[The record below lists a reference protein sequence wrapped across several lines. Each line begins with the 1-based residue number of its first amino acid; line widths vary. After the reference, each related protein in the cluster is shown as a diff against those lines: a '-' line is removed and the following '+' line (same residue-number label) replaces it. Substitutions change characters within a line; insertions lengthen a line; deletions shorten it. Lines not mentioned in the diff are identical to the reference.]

1 MKQSTEVSN
10 FVRRSITA
18 VLVATAAGAMAQPAP
33 QAAARVTTRGDA
45 VPGQYIVVLKE
56 SAPSGTS
63 AAEVLAGSGG
73 MLHRSF
79 AHALRGFS
87 AVLSLETVEHLRRH
101 PFVAYVE
108 QDRIFTSADVQSA
121 PVWNLDRID
130 QANLPIDSYYTYE
143 RKGGGSYGFV
153 VDTGVYPDH
162 AEFTGRVL
170 PGVTFVLQEPPVD
183 FSGHGTHVT
192 GTIGAITY
200 GVAKDVSLVPV
211 KVLNRFGQ
219 GETSAVLAGLEWVA
233 ERTDLRPGVLN
244 MSLSG
249 PLSQA
254 VNDAVA
260 NVVQAGVTV
269 VVAAGNDG
277 RDACLGSPAS
287 APGAVV
293 VGATD
298 KEDAKAWFS
307 NYGPCVTLFAP
318 GVDVL
323 STWIPVPPR
332 GESFPDGIPL
342 VSMSGTSMAGPH
354 VTGQVATLLQAF
366 PGATPAWVRNHLIQS
381 ATVGRVSGAG
391 EGSPNRL
398 LYTRAP
404 VYGASVKSLTSQ
416 AIGVKNK
423 WNADVSVSVQDRALG
438 QPLGGALVKGIF
450 APGGEVSCVTT
461 AAGNCVVN
469 AASLPRSTSQT
480 RFTVTEISGWNLGYT
495 PGLNAA
501 TQLVVLKPED

>member
-1 MKQSTEVSN
+1 
-10 FVRRSITA
+10 
-18 VLVATAAGAMAQPAP
+18 MAQPAP